1 MFIKPFFK
9 HNRTTGERYCIYKLC
24 EGYRL
29 NGGIYHRIIVGFGK
43 LEELETVEQ
52 KKLLAKR
59 VEELIVNG
67 GNSLSTSAVG
77 EQVEQLARHYFAE
90 IKSKKRYDV
99 KQGNED
105 WETVNMSTL
114 KNKDAREI
122 GAEWLCKQAFDQH
135 Y

>member
-9 HNRTTGERYCIYKLC
+9 HNKTTGERYTVFKLC
-24 EGYRL
+24 ESYRL
-29 NGGIYHRIIVGFGK
+29 NWGIHHRIIISFGR

-90 IKSKKRYDV
+90 IRCIGYSYSDNSVLYFPFTRRYENLDPDYCCSKCSGIK
-99 KQGNED
+99 
-105 WETVNMSTL
+105 W
-114 KNKDAREI
+114 I
-122 GAEWLCKQAFDQH
+122 
-135 Y
+135 